1 MSKSMAK
8 ANLIITIYSLAGLA
22 MLLLAS
28 ISPNCLRTALAQASS
43 WSPPE
48 RIPGYSDDAD
58 PPYLVADRNRTV
70 HAFNAQVIDGQAVI
84 VYSQWTLD
92 RGWSVPVDILLLPTS
107 YTALGAFLD
116 RTGMIHLVFYAFET
130 DSAIIYYS
138 RALAVE
144 AASARAWSP
153 PIPVGEDAAAPA
165 SVALIGD
172 DEGNLFVVYSGD
184 REGRGLYAVYSTDA
198 GDTWSESAT
207 VFLTDSDAP
216 FPFAIRM
223 DMDQQGRLHVV
234 WTVNND
240 RGNGEAIYYAR
251 LEPDHL
257 QWSEPIALAVRKRDG
272 YEVDWCSIKVY
283 HDKLFVIYDDNIKP
297 GSIVPTRWMRLSSDG
312 GQTWTDPVRPFD
324 NLFGEDGSAVLLV
337 DSNDALHII
346 LTNRLNNV
354 IHNVYHS
361 IWQGDNW
368 SFVEGI
374 VADISK
380 AGVDPAFPSA
390 VISQGNVLLVTWISD
405 WALRAGVWYS
415 HTTLD
420 APELPVMPL
429 RTPAATPT
437 LTSTPTVS
445 AAPTLSPSP
454 KAVLASHGDEL
465 LTASSVSSPTAPLM
479 AGVFPVVLLIS
490 IVVAVHSLR
499 RSNRR

>member
-1 MSKSMAK
+1 
-8 ANLIITIYSLAGLA
+8 

-153 PIPVGEDAAAPA
+153 PIPVGEDAAIPA

-172 DEGNLFVVYSGD
+172 DEGNLLVVYSGR
-184 REGRGLYAVYSTDA
+184 REGLGLYAVHSPDA
-198 GDTWSESAT
+198 GNTWLQPAT
-207 VFLTDSDAP
+207 VFLTNSDTLW
-216 FPFAIRM
+216 PFAIRM
-223 DMDQQGRLHVV
+223 DLDNQGRLHIVWSVV
-234 WTVNND
+234 NED
-240 RGNGEAIYYAR
+240 GLGEAVYYAR
-251 LEPDHL
+251 LETNYML
-257 QWSEPIALAVRKRDG
+257 WSAPLVLAELDKGDYSAHWPSIIACNG
-272 YEVDWCSIKVY
+272 E
-283 HDKLFVIYDDNIKP
+283 LFVVYQD
-297 GSIVPTRWMRLSSDG
+297 SRLATRWFRRSSDSG
-312 GQTWTDPVRPFD
+312 HTWTDPVRPFD
-324 NLFGEDGSAVLLV
+324 HVGEYKHAVLLM
-337 DSNDALHII
+337 DSNDTLYMI
-346 LTNRLNNV
+346 LGNRIGV
-354 IHNVYHS
+354 PATHGMWYSV
-361 IWQGDNW
+361 WQGDRW
-368 SFVEGI
+368 SDLEAI
-374 VADISK
+374 VSGPASSVPG
-380 AGVDPAFPSA
+380 AEFDPTAPQA
-390 VISQGNVLLVTWISD
+390 VVSQGNVLLVTWITD
-405 WALRAGVWYS
+405 MMAGRNGVWYS
-415 HTTLD
+415 YTTLN

-437 LTSTPTVS
+437 LTSTPTVP
-445 AAPTLSPSP
+445 AAPTPSPSP
-454 KAVLASHGDEL
+454 KPVLASHSDESP
-465 LTASSVSSPTAPLM
+465 TISPISSPTVPLM
-479 AGVFPVVLLIS
+479 AGVIPVVLLLLA
-490 IVVAVHSLR
+490 VVAVHSTCR
-499 RSNRR
+499 R